1 MKPFSTHLWKPMK
14 HQTQTMKK
22 AARSVAAIM
31 FASLMGVSPALIA
44 DGANARSNEKKRF
57 DMSVFSTFPSPF
69 EDNIPTPGRNVTPL
83 EFCMEILGK
92 EDKERL
98 KRCHL
103 YFRGPRE
110 PTTLYHNQAFY
121 I

>member
-1 MKPFSTHLWKPMK
+1 
-14 HQTQTMKK
+14 
-22 AARSVAAIM
+22 M
-31 FASLMGVSPALIA
+31 FASLMGVSPVLIA
-44 DGANARSNEKKRF
+44 DGANVPSDGGNNGPSEKKRF
-57 DMSVFSTFPSPF
+57 DASIYSTFPSPF
-69 EDNIPTPGRNVTPL
+69 EDNSPTPGRNVTPL

>member
-14 HQTQTMKK
+14 HQTQTMRK

-44 DGANARSNEKKRF
+44 DGASAPSEKRY
-57 DMSVFSTFPSPF
+57 DATVFYTFPSPF
-69 EDNIPTPGRNVTPL
+69 EDNEPTPGRNVTPL
-83 EFCMEILGK
+83 EFCMEVLGK
-92 EDKERL
+92 GDKERL